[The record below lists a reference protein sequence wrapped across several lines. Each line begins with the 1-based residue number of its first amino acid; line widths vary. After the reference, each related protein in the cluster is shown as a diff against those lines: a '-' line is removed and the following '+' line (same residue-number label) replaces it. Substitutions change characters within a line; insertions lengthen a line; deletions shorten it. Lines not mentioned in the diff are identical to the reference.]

1 MLLLFFFLK
10 TGGWGRRGVQ
20 RGPGRSPVS
29 RGPAVGRVPGGPAVG
44 RVPHEGLCVWGEGGG
59 GTIHTEHE
67 TK

>member
-1 MLLLFFFLK
+1 M
-10 TGGWGRRGVQ
+10 
-20 RGPGRSPVS
+20 S